1 MKKLLFLIF
10 LVLSTGR
17 VHATLI
23 DSLHVTPS
31 IDEQTFK
38 NGTLDITFWNHG
50 NSMVTYC
57 LMDADGEVVAE
68 GKLVKQVKPARQQFA
83 IDVQKVKR
91 WTAETPYQYTLCLNA
106 TPMKGKGQAEQ
117 VKQKVGFRLVAIRYA
132 KLFLNGCPL
141 FLKGINLHNMQPNMS
156 RADMINILRLL
167 KAHNINAVCTD
178 RVDPLWYDLCD
189 EYGFYACVELG
200 RSEHIAAFK
209 QLYNH
214 PSIIMWSVGKAET
227 SNVVISKLFETL
239 KQEDTKRP
247 VIWVDMPFTD
257 KRCELYA
264 PFAPTA
270 KVADDFCNMGNPV
283 AEKPQLLASYAQPNG
298 NSYGALDEYMSLRY
312 RQPKYAGGF
321 LCEGT
326 LANMQAATPAMQE
339 IRYQMQSISTL
350 SHAPRIGRL
359 EVFNDSFYDTLSN
372 VYIRWVVRHNGVPVK
387 NGVYTKPFSV
397 APRKTTNINLGFTDL
412 FKTYPKGELTLDVSY
427 HQAIA
432 TELIA
437 KDQELAKAQITV
449 RPFKPSVEPQQ
460 ASMADKRPLKLKR
473 GQSIV
478 ISNTCC
484 TVAFDKATGWLTRY
498 DVNGQKLLAE
508 GGTLKP
514 TFWRA
519 LTNNDRAANGEKQ
532 FAQWE
537 KPTYTLVALKTE
549 KVKSNSTQRTDI
561 CVTAQYEL
569 TEQNVALSI
578 CYTINE
584 GGVMKVEQTVT
595 PNDETAVPLALRYGM
610 TLQMPVNM
618 CQSEYFGRGPLE
630 NYADR
635 KASQFVGLYK
645 YNVAHAQCPYT
656 PYQAW
661 GNHCDVRYW
670 RQTNVQGLG
679 LEVSSAATFGASAY
693 LTKTLPSA
701 IDLHIDLKQS
711 GVNEMVNVG
720 QYPEMITD
728 TRVLLHKQTFTFWLN
743 PIVANVEKHE

>member
-1 MKKLLFLIF
+1 MKKLLFLIL

-17 VHATLI
+17 VYAALI

-38 NGTLDITFWNHG
+38 NGKLDITFWNQG

-106 TPMKGKGQAEQ
+106 TPIKGKGLAEQ

-156 RADMINILRLL
+156 RVDMINILRLL

-200 RSEHIAAFK
+200 RSQHIAAFK

-214 PSIIMWSVGKAET
+214 PSIIMWSVGKADT
-227 SNVVISKLFETL
+227 DDVVISRLFEKL
-239 KQEDTKRP
+239 KKEDTKRP

-298 NSYGALDEYMSLRY
+298 NSYGAIDEYMSLRY

-412 FKTYPKGELTLDVSY
+412 FKTYLKGELTLDVSY

-449 RPFKPSVEPQQ
+449 RPFKPSVEPLQ
-460 ASMADKRPLKLKR
+460 ASMVDKRPLKLKR

-484 TVAFDKATGWLTRY
+484 TVAFDKTTGWLTRY

-537 KPTYTLVALKTE
+537 KTTYTLVALKTE

-569 TEQNVALSI
+569 KEQNVALSI

-610 TLQMPVNM
+610 TLQMPVDM

-635 KASQFVGLYK
+635 KASQFVGQYK
-645 YNVAHAQCPYT
+645 YNVAHAQCPYV

-670 RQTNVQGLG
+670 RQTNALGLG
-679 LEVSSAATFGASAY
+679 LEVSSAITFGASAY
-693 LTKTLPSA
+693 LAKTLPSA

-743 PIVANVEKHE
+743 PIMDNVEKH

>member
-1 MKKLLFLIF
+1 MKKLLFLIL

-17 VHATLI
+17 VYAALI

-38 NGTLDITFWNHG
+38 NGKLDITFWNQG

-68 GKLVKQVKPARQQFA
+68 GKLVKQVKPVRQQFA

-91 WTAETPYQYTLCLNA
+91 WTAETPYQYTLYLNA
-106 TPMKGKGQAEQ
+106 TPIKGKGLAEQ

-141 FLKGINLHNMQPNMS
+141 FLKGINLHNLQPNMS

-200 RSEHIAAFK
+200 RSQHIATFK

-227 SNVVISKLFETL
+227 DDVVISKLFEKL
-239 KQEDTKRP
+239 KKEDTKRP

-298 NSYGALDEYMSLRY
+298 NSYGAIDEYMSLRY

-321 LCEGT
+321 LCDGT

-359 EVFNDSFYDTLSN
+359 EVFNDCFYDTLSN

-449 RPFKPSVEPQQ
+449 RPFKPSVEPLQ
-460 ASMADKRPLKLKR
+460 ASMVDKRPLKLKR

-484 TVAFDKATGWLTRY
+484 TVAFDKTTGWLTRY

-569 TEQNVALSI
+569 KEQKVALSI

-610 TLQMPVNM
+610 TLQMPVDM

-635 KASQFVGLYK
+635 KASQFVGQYK
-645 YNVAHAQCPYT
+645 YNVAHAQCPYI

-670 RQTNVQGLG
+670 RQTNALGLG
-679 LEVSSAATFGASAY
+679 LEVSSAITFGASAY
-693 LTKTLPSA
+693 LAKTLPSA

-743 PIVANVEKHE
+743 PIMDNVEKH

>member
-1 MKKLLFLIF
+1 MKKLLFLIL

-17 VHATLI
+17 VYAALI

-38 NGTLDITFWNHG
+38 NGKLDITFWNQG

-91 WTAETPYQYTLCLNA
+91 WTAETPYQYTLYLNA
-106 TPMKGKGQAEQ
+106 TPIKGKGLAEQ

-141 FLKGINLHNMQPNMS
+141 FLKGINLHNLQPNMS
-156 RADMINILRLL
+156 RVDMINILRLL

-200 RSEHIAAFK
+200 RSQHIATFK

-227 SNVVISKLFETL
+227 DDVVISKLFEKL
-239 KQEDTKRP
+239 KKEDTKRP

-298 NSYGALDEYMSLRY
+298 NSYGAIDEYMSLRY

-359 EVFNDSFYDTLSN
+359 EVFNDCFYDTLSN

-387 NGVYTKPFSV
+387 NGVYIKPFSV

-449 RPFKPSVEPQQ
+449 RPFKPSVEPLQ
-460 ASMADKRPLKLKR
+460 ASMVDKRPLKLKR

-484 TVAFDKATGWLTRY
+484 TVAFDKTTGWLTRY

-569 TEQNVALSI
+569 KEQKVSLSI

-610 TLQMPVNM
+610 TLQMPVDM

-635 KASQFVGLYK
+635 KASQFVGQYK
-645 YNVAHAQCPYT
+645 YNVAHAQCPYI

-670 RQTNVQGLG
+670 RQTNALGLG
-679 LEVSSAATFGASAY
+679 LEVSSAITFGASAY
-693 LTKTLPSA
+693 LAKTLPSA

-743 PIVANVEKHE
+743 PIMDNVEKH

>member
-1 MKKLLFLIF
+1 MKKLLFLIL

-17 VHATLI
+17 VYAALI

-38 NGTLDITFWNHG
+38 NGKLDITFWNQG

-106 TPMKGKGQAEQ
+106 TPIKGKGQAEQ

-141 FLKGINLHNMQPNMS
+141 FLKGINLHNLQPNMS
-156 RADMINILRLL
+156 RADMIDILRLL

-227 SNVVISKLFETL
+227 DNVVISKLFETL
-239 KQEDTKRP
+239 KKEDTKRP

-298 NSYGALDEYMSLRY
+298 NSYGAIDEYMSLRY

-387 NGVYTKPFSV
+387 NGVYTKPFNV

-449 RPFKPSVEPQQ
+449 RPFKPSVEPLQ
-460 ASMADKRPLKLKR
+460 ASIVDKRPLKLKR

-484 TVAFDKATGWLTRY
+484 TVAFDKTTGWLTRY

-569 TEQNVALSI
+569 KEQNVALSI

-610 TLQMPVNM
+610 TLQMPVDM

-635 KASQFVGLYK
+635 KASQFVGQYK
-645 YNVAHAQCPYT
+645 YNVAQAQCPYT
-656 PYQAW
+656 AYQAW

-670 RQTNVQGLG
+670 RQTNAQGLG
-679 LEVSSAATFGASAY
+679 LEVLSATTFGASAY
-693 LTKTLPSA
+693 LAKALPSA
-701 IDLHIDLKQS
+701 IDVHIDLKQS

-743 PIVANVEKHE
+743 PIMDNVEKY

>member
-1 MKKLLFLIF
+1 MKKLLFLIL

-17 VHATLI
+17 VYAALI

-38 NGTLDITFWNHG
+38 NGKLDITFWNQG

-106 TPMKGKGQAEQ
+106 TPIKGKGMAEQ

-141 FLKGINLHNMQPNMS
+141 FLKGINLHNLQPNMS

-200 RSEHIAAFK
+200 RSQHIAAFK

-227 SNVVISKLFETL
+227 DDVVISRLFEKL
-239 KQEDTKRP
+239 KKEDTKRP

-298 NSYGALDEYMSLRY
+298 NSYGAIDEYMSLRY

-437 KDQELAKAQITV
+437 KDQELAKAQITM
-449 RPFKPSVEPQQ
+449 RPFKPSVEPLQ
-460 ASMADKRPLKLKR
+460 ASMVDKRSLKLKR

-484 TVAFDKATGWLTRY
+484 TVAFDKTTGWLTRY

-519 LTNNDRAANGEKQ
+519 LTNNDRVANGEKQ

-569 TEQNVALSI
+569 KEQNVALSI

-610 TLQMPVNM
+610 TLQMPVDM

-635 KASQFVGLYK
+635 KASQFVGQYK
-645 YNVAHAQCPYT
+645 YNVAHAQCPYI

-670 RQTNVQGLG
+670 RQTNALGLG
-679 LEVSSAATFGASAY
+679 LEVSSAITFGASAY
-693 LTKTLPSA
+693 LAKALPSA

-743 PIVANVEKHE
+743 PIMDNVEKH

>member
-1 MKKLLFLIF
+1 MKKLLFLIL

-17 VHATLI
+17 VYAALI

-38 NGTLDITFWNHG
+38 NGKLDITFWNQG

-57 LMDADGEVVAE
+57 LMDADGEVVTE

-91 WTAETPYQYTLCLNA
+91 WTAETPYQYTLYLNA
-106 TPMKGKGQAEQ
+106 TPIKGKGLAEQ
-117 VKQKVGFRLVAIRYA
+117 LKQKVGFRLVAIRYA

-141 FLKGINLHNMQPNMS
+141 FLKGINLHNLQPNMS

-200 RSEHIAAFK
+200 RSQHIAAFK

-227 SNVVISKLFETL
+227 DDVVISRLFEKL
-239 KQEDTKRP
+239 KKEDTKRP

-298 NSYGALDEYMSLRY
+298 NSYGAIDEYMSLRY

-449 RPFKPSVEPQQ
+449 RPFKPSVEPLQ
-460 ASMADKRPLKLKR
+460 ASMVDKRPLKLKR

-484 TVAFDKATGWLTRY
+484 TVAFDKTTGWLTRY

-569 TEQNVALSI
+569 KEQNVALSI

-610 TLQMPVNM
+610 TLQMPVDM

-635 KASQFVGLYK
+635 KASQFVGQYK
-645 YNVAHAQCPYT
+645 YNVTHAQCPYI

-670 RQTNVQGLG
+670 RQTNALGLG
-679 LEVSSAATFGASAY
+679 LEVSSAITFGASAY
-693 LTKTLPSA
+693 LAKTLPSA

-743 PIVANVEKHE
+743 PIMDNVEKY

>member
-1 MKKLLFLIF
+1 MKKLLFLIL

-17 VHATLI
+17 VYATLI

-38 NGTLDITFWNHG
+38 NGKLDITFWNQG

-106 TPMKGKGQAEQ
+106 TPIKGKGLTEQ

-141 FLKGINLHNMQPNMS
+141 FLKGINLHNLQPNMS

-200 RSEHIAAFK
+200 RSQHIAAFK

-227 SNVVISKLFETL
+227 DDVVISRLFEKL
-239 KQEDTKRP
+239 KKEDTKRP

-298 NSYGALDEYMSLRY
+298 NSYGAIDEYMSLRY

-449 RPFKPSVEPQQ
+449 RPFKPSVEPLQ
-460 ASMADKRPLKLKR
+460 ASMVDMRPLKLKR

-519 LTNNDRAANGEKQ
+519 LTNNDRVANGEKQ

-569 TEQNVALSI
+569 KEQNVALSI

-610 TLQMPVNM
+610 TLQMPVDM

-635 KASQFVGLYK
+635 KASQFVGQYK
-645 YNVAHAQCPYT
+645 YNVAHAQCPYI

-670 RQTNVQGLG
+670 RQTNALGLG
-679 LEVSSAATFGASAY
+679 LEVSSAITFGASAY
-693 LTKTLPSA
+693 LAKALPSA

-743 PIVANVEKHE
+743 PIMDNVEKH

>member
-1 MKKLLFLIF
+1 MKKLLFLIL

-17 VHATLI
+17 VYASLI

-38 NGTLDITFWNHG
+38 NGKLDITFWNQG

-106 TPMKGKGQAEQ
+106 TPIKGKGLAEQ

-141 FLKGINLHNMQPNMS
+141 FLKGINLHNLQPNMS

-200 RSEHIAAFK
+200 RSQHIAAFK

-227 SNVVISKLFETL
+227 DDVVISRLFEKL
-239 KQEDTKRP
+239 KKEDTKRP

-298 NSYGALDEYMSLRY
+298 NSYGAIDEYMSLRY

-449 RPFKPSVEPQQ
+449 RPFKPSVEPLQ
-460 ASMADKRPLKLKR
+460 ASMVDKRPLKLKR

-484 TVAFDKATGWLTRY
+484 TVAFDKTTGWLTRY

-569 TEQNVALSI
+569 KEQNVALSI

-610 TLQMPVNM
+610 TFQMPVDM

-635 KASQFVGLYK
+635 KASQFVGQYK
-645 YNVAHAQCPYT
+645 YNVAHAQCPYV

-670 RQTNVQGLG
+670 RQTNALGLG

-693 LTKTLPSA
+693 LAKTLPSA

-743 PIVANVEKHE
+743 PIMDNVEKH

>member
-17 VHATLI
+17 VYATLI

-38 NGTLDITFWNHG
+38 NGKLDITFWNQG

-106 TPMKGKGQAEQ
+106 TPIKGKGQVEQ

-167 KAHNINAVCTD
+167 KAHNINAVCTN

-227 SNVVISKLFETL
+227 DDVVISKLFEKL
-239 KQEDTKRP
+239 KKEDTKRP

-298 NSYGALDEYMSLRY
+298 NSYGAIDEYMSLRY

-397 APRKTTNINLGFTDL
+397 APRKTTNINLGFNDL
-412 FKTYPKGELTLDVSY
+412 FKTYPKGELTLDVSC

-449 RPFKPSVEPQQ
+449 RPFKPSVEPLQ
-460 ASMADKRPLKLKR
+460 ASMVDKRPLKLKR

-484 TVAFDKATGWLTRY
+484 TVAFDKTTGWLTRY

-549 KVKSNSTQRTDI
+549 KVKSNSTQRSDI

-569 TEQNVALSI
+569 KEQNVALSI

-610 TLQMPVNM
+610 TLQMPVDM

-635 KASQFVGLYK
+635 KASQFVGQYK
-645 YNVAHAQCPYT
+645 YNVAHAQCPYV

-670 RQTNVQGLG
+670 RQTNALGLG

-693 LTKTLPSA
+693 LAKTLPSA

-743 PIVANVEKHE
+743 PIVANVEKH

>member
-1 MKKLLFLIF
+1 MKKLLFLIL

-17 VHATLI
+17 VYAALI

-38 NGTLDITFWNHG
+38 NGKLDITFWNQG

-106 TPMKGKGQAEQ
+106 TPIKGKGLAEQ

-200 RSEHIAAFK
+200 RSQHIAAFK

-227 SNVVISKLFETL
+227 DDVVISRLFEKL
-239 KQEDTKRP
+239 KKEDTKRP

-298 NSYGALDEYMSLRY
+298 NSYGAIDEYMSLRY

-387 NGVYTKPFSV
+387 NGVYTKPFNV

-449 RPFKPSVEPQQ
+449 RPFKPSVEPLQ
-460 ASMADKRPLKLKR
+460 ASMVDKRPLKLKR

-484 TVAFDKATGWLTRY
+484 TVAFDKTTGWLTRY

-508 GGTLKP
+508 GGTLMP
-514 TFWRA
+514 SFWRA

-569 TEQNVALSI
+569 KEQNVVLSI

-595 PNDETAVPLALRYGM
+595 PNDETAVPHALRYGM
-610 TLQMPVNM
+610 TLQLPADM

-635 KASQFVGLYK
+635 KASQFVGQYK
-645 YNVAHAQCPYT
+645 YNVAHAQCPYV

-670 RQTNVQGLG
+670 RQTNALGLG

-693 LTKTLPSA
+693 LAKTLPSA

-743 PIVANVEKHE
+743 PIMDNVEKH

>member
-1 MKKLLFLIF
+1 MKKLLFLIL

-17 VHATLI
+17 VYATLI

-38 NGTLDITFWNHG
+38 NGKLDITFWNQG

-91 WTAETPYQYTLCLNA
+91 WTAETPYQYTLYLNA
-106 TPMKGKGQAEQ
+106 TPIKGKGLAEQ

-167 KAHNINAVCTD
+167 KAHNINAVCTN

-227 SNVVISKLFETL
+227 DNVVISKLFETL
-239 KQEDTKRP
+239 KKEDTKRP

-298 NSYGALDEYMSLRY
+298 NSYGAIDEYMSLRY

-326 LANMQAATPAMQE
+326 LANMQVATPAMQE

-397 APRKTTNINLGFTDL
+397 APRKTTNINLGFNDL
-412 FKTYPKGELTLDVSY
+412 FKTYPKGELTLDVSC

-449 RPFKPSVEPQQ
+449 RPFKPSVEPLQ
-460 ASMADKRPLKLKR
+460 ASMVDKRPLKLKR

-484 TVAFDKATGWLTRY
+484 TVAFDKTTGWLTRY

-569 TEQNVALSI
+569 KEQNVALSI

-610 TLQMPVNM
+610 TLQMPVDM

-635 KASQFVGLYK
+635 KASQFVGQYK
-645 YNVAHAQCPYT
+645 YNVAQAQCPYT

-670 RQTNVQGLG
+670 RQTNAQGLG

-693 LTKTLPSA
+693 LAKTLLSA

-743 PIVANVEKHE
+743 PIVANVEKH

>member
-1 MKKLLFLIF
+1 MKKLLFLIL

-17 VHATLI
+17 VYATLI

-38 NGTLDITFWNHG
+38 NGKLDITFWNQG

-106 TPMKGKGQAEQ
+106 TPIKGKGQAEQ

-141 FLKGINLHNMQPNMS
+141 FLKGINLHNLQPNMS

-167 KAHNINAVCTD
+167 KAHNINAVCTN

-200 RSEHIAAFK
+200 KSQHIAAFK

-227 SNVVISKLFETL
+227 DNVVISKLFETL
-239 KQEDTKRP
+239 KKEDTKRP

-298 NSYGALDEYMSLRY
+298 NSYGAIDEYMSLRY

-437 KDQELAKAQITV
+437 KDQELTKAQITV
-449 RPFKPSVEPQQ
+449 RPFKPSVEPLQ
-460 ASMADKRPLKLKR
+460 ASMVDKRPLKLKR

-484 TVAFDKATGWLTRY
+484 TVAFDKTTGWLTRY

-569 TEQNVALSI
+569 KEQNVALSI

-610 TLQMPVNM
+610 TLQMPVDM

-635 KASQFVGLYK
+635 KASQFVGQYK
-645 YNVAHAQCPYT
+645 YNVAHAQCPYV

-670 RQTNVQGLG
+670 RQTNALGLG

-693 LTKTLPSA
+693 LAKTLPSA

-743 PIVANVEKHE
+743 PIMDNVERH

>member
-1 MKKLLFLIF
+1 MKKLLFLIL

-17 VHATLI
+17 VYAALI

-38 NGTLDITFWNHG
+38 NGKLDITFWNQG

-91 WTAETPYQYTLCLNA
+91 WTAETPYQYTLYLNA
-106 TPMKGKGQAEQ
+106 TPIKGKGLAEQ

-141 FLKGINLHNMQPNMS
+141 FLKGINLHNLQPNMS

-200 RSEHIAAFK
+200 RSQHIAAFK

-227 SNVVISKLFETL
+227 DDVVISRLFEKL
-239 KQEDTKRP
+239 KKEDTKRP

-298 NSYGALDEYMSLRY
+298 NSYGAIDEYMSLRY

-449 RPFKPSVEPQQ
+449 RPFKPSVEPLQ
-460 ASMADKRPLKLKR
+460 ASMVDKRPLKLKR

-484 TVAFDKATGWLTRY
+484 TVAFDKTTGWLTRY
-498 DVNGQKLLAE
+498 NVNGQKLLAE

-569 TEQNVALSI
+569 KEQNVALSI

-610 TLQMPVNM
+610 TFQMPVDM

-635 KASQFVGLYK
+635 KASQFVGQYK
-645 YNVAHAQCPYT
+645 YNVAHAQCPYV

-670 RQTNVQGLG
+670 RQTNALGLG
-679 LEVSSAATFGASAY
+679 LEVSSAATFGTSAY
-693 LTKTLPSA
+693 LAKTLPSA

-743 PIVANVEKHE
+743 PIMDNVEKH

>member
-1 MKKLLFLIF
+1 MKKLLFLIL

-17 VHATLI
+17 VYAALI

-38 NGTLDITFWNHG
+38 NGKLDITFWNQG

-91 WTAETPYQYTLCLNA
+91 WTAETPYQYTLYLNA
-106 TPMKGKGQAEQ
+106 TPIKGKGLAEQ

-141 FLKGINLHNMQPNMS
+141 FLKGINLHNLQPNMS

-200 RSEHIAAFK
+200 RSQHIATFK

-227 SNVVISKLFETL
+227 DDVVISKLFEKL
-239 KQEDTKRP
+239 KKEDTKRP

-298 NSYGALDEYMSLRY
+298 NSYGAIDEYMSLRY

-359 EVFNDSFYDTLSN
+359 EVFNDCFYDTLSN

-449 RPFKPSVEPQQ
+449 RPFKPRVEPLQ
-460 ASMADKRPLKLKR
+460 ASMVDKRPLKLKR

-484 TVAFDKATGWLTRY
+484 TVAFDKTTGWLTRY

-569 TEQNVALSI
+569 KEQNVALSI

-610 TLQMPVNM
+610 TLQMPVDM

-635 KASQFVGLYK
+635 KASQFVGQYK
-645 YNVAHAQCPYT
+645 YNVAHAQCPYI

-670 RQTNVQGLG
+670 RQTNVLGLG
-679 LEVSSAATFGASAY
+679 LEVSSAITFGASAY
-693 LTKTLPSA
+693 LAKALPSA

-743 PIVANVEKHE
+743 PIMDNVEKH

>member
-1 MKKLLFLIF
+1 MKKLLFLIL

-17 VHATLI
+17 VYAALI

-38 NGTLDITFWNHG
+38 NGKLDITFWNQG

-106 TPMKGKGQAEQ
+106 TPIKGKGLAEQ

-141 FLKGINLHNMQPNMS
+141 FLKGINLHNLQPNMS
-156 RADMINILRLL
+156 RVDMINILRLL

-200 RSEHIAAFK
+200 RSQHIAAFK

-214 PSIIMWSVGKAET
+214 SSIIMWSVGKADT
-227 SNVVISKLFETL
+227 DDVVISRLFEKL
-239 KQEDTKRP
+239 KKEDTKRP

-257 KRCELYA
+257 KRCELYT

-298 NSYGALDEYMSLRY
+298 NSYGAIDEYMSLRY

-412 FKTYPKGELTLDVSY
+412 FKTYPMGELTLDVSY

-449 RPFKPSVEPQQ
+449 RPFKPSVEPLQ
-460 ASMADKRPLKLKR
+460 ASMVDKRPLKLKR

-484 TVAFDKATGWLTRY
+484 TVAFDKTTGWLTRY

-537 KPTYTLVALKTE
+537 KPTYKLVALKTE

-569 TEQNVALSI
+569 KEQNVALSI

-610 TLQMPVNM
+610 TFQMPVDM

-635 KASQFVGLYK
+635 KASQFVGQYK
-645 YNVAHAQCPYT
+645 YNVAHAQCPYV

-670 RQTNVQGLG
+670 RQTNALGLG
-679 LEVSSAATFGASAY
+679 LEVSSAITFGASAY
-693 LTKTLPSA
+693 LAKTLPSA

-743 PIVANVEKHE
+743 PIMDNVEKY

>member
-1 MKKLLFLIF
+1 MKKLLFLIL

-17 VHATLI
+17 VYAALI

-38 NGTLDITFWNHG
+38 NGKLDITFWNQG

-91 WTAETPYQYTLCLNA
+91 WTAETPYQYTLYLNA
-106 TPMKGKGQAEQ
+106 TPIKGRGLAEQ

-141 FLKGINLHNMQPNMS
+141 FLKGINLHNLQPNMS
-156 RADMINILRLL
+156 RADMIDILRLL

-200 RSEHIAAFK
+200 RSQHIAAFK

-227 SNVVISKLFETL
+227 DNVVISRLFETL

-298 NSYGALDEYMSLRY
+298 NSYGAIDEYMSLRY

-372 VYIRWVVRHNGVPVK
+372 VYIRWVVRHNGVPIK

-449 RPFKPSVEPQQ
+449 RPFKPSVEPLQ
-460 ASMADKRPLKLKR
+460 ASMVDKRPLKLKR

-484 TVAFDKATGWLTRY
+484 TVAFDKTTGWLTRY

-569 TEQNVALSI
+569 KEQNVALSI

-610 TLQMPVNM
+610 TLQMPVDM

-635 KASQFVGLYK
+635 KASQFVGQYK
-645 YNVAHAQCPYT
+645 YNVTHAQCPYI

-670 RQTNVQGLG
+670 RQTNALGLG
-679 LEVSSAATFGASAY
+679 LEVSSAITFGASAY
-693 LTKTLPSA
+693 LAKTLPSA

-743 PIVANVEKHE
+743 PIVANVEKH

>member
-1 MKKLLFLIF
+1 MKKLLFLIL

-17 VHATLI
+17 VYAALI

-38 NGTLDITFWNHG
+38 NGKLDITFWNQG

-91 WTAETPYQYTLCLNA
+91 WTAETPYQYTLYLNA
-106 TPMKGKGQAEQ
+106 TPIKGKGLAEQ

-141 FLKGINLHNMQPNMS
+141 FLKGINLHNLQPNMS

-200 RSEHIAAFK
+200 RSQHIAAFK

-227 SNVVISKLFETL
+227 DDVVISRLFEKL
-239 KQEDTKRP
+239 KKEDTKRP

-298 NSYGALDEYMSLRY
+298 NSYGAIDEYMSLRY

-449 RPFKPSVEPQQ
+449 RPFKPSVEPLQ
-460 ASMADKRPLKLKR
+460 ASMVDKRPLKLKR

-484 TVAFDKATGWLTRY
+484 TVAFDKTTGWLTRY

-532 FAQWE
+532 FAQLE

-569 TEQNVALSI
+569 KEQNVALSI

-610 TLQMPVNM
+610 TFQMPVDM

-635 KASQFVGLYK
+635 KASQFVGQYK
-645 YNVAHAQCPYT
+645 YNVAHAQCPYV

-670 RQTNVQGLG
+670 RQTNALGLG

-693 LTKTLPSA
+693 LAKTLPSA

-743 PIVANVEKHE
+743 PIMDNVEKH

>member
-1 MKKLLFLIF
+1 MKKLLFLIL

-17 VHATLI
+17 VYAALI

-38 NGTLDITFWNHG
+38 NGKLDITFWNQG

-57 LMDADGEVVAE
+57 LMDADGEAVAE

-91 WTAETPYQYTLCLNA
+91 WTAETPYQYTLYLNA
-106 TPMKGKGQAEQ
+106 TPIKGKGLAEQ

-141 FLKGINLHNMQPNMS
+141 FLKGINLHNLQPNMS
-156 RADMINILRLL
+156 RADMIDILRLL

-200 RSEHIAAFK
+200 RSQHIAAFK

-227 SNVVISKLFETL
+227 DNVVISRLFETL

-298 NSYGALDEYMSLRY
+298 NSYGAIDEYMSLRY

-372 VYIRWVVRHNGVPVK
+372 VYIRWVVRHNGVPIK

-449 RPFKPSVEPQQ
+449 RPFKPSVEPLQ
-460 ASMADKRPLKLKR
+460 ASMVDKRPLKLKR

-484 TVAFDKATGWLTRY
+484 TVAFDKTTGWLTRY

-569 TEQNVALSI
+569 KEQNVALSI

-610 TLQMPVNM
+610 TLQMPVDM

-635 KASQFVGLYK
+635 KASQFVGQYK
-645 YNVAHAQCPYT
+645 YNVAHAQCPYI

-670 RQTNVQGLG
+670 RQTNALGLG
-679 LEVSSAATFGASAY
+679 LEVSSAITFGASAY
-693 LTKTLPSA
+693 LAKTLPSA

-743 PIVANVEKHE
+743 PIMDNVEKY

>member
-1 MKKLLFLIF
+1 MKKLLFLIL

-17 VHATLI
+17 LYAALI

-38 NGTLDITFWNHG
+38 NGKLDITFWNQG

-91 WTAETPYQYTLCLNA
+91 WTAETPYQYTLYLNA
-106 TPMKGKGQAEQ
+106 TPIKGKGLAEQ

-141 FLKGINLHNMQPNMS
+141 FLKGINLHNLQPNMS
-156 RADMINILRLL
+156 RVDMINILRLL
-167 KAHNINAVCTD
+167 KAHNINAVCTN

-227 SNVVISKLFETL
+227 DNVVISKLFETL
-239 KQEDTKRP
+239 KKEDTKRP

-298 NSYGALDEYMSLRY
+298 NSYGAIDEYMSLRY

-387 NGVYTKPFSV
+387 NGVYTKPFNV

-449 RPFKPSVEPQQ
+449 RPFKPSVEPLQ
-460 ASMADKRPLKLKR
+460 ASMVDKRPLKLKR

-484 TVAFDKATGWLTRY
+484 TVAFDKTTGWLTRY

-508 GGTLKP
+508 GCTLKP

-569 TEQNVALSI
+569 KEQNVALSI

-584 GGVMKVEQTVT
+584 GGVMKVEQTIT

-610 TLQMPVNM
+610 TLQMPVDM

-635 KASQFVGLYK
+635 KASQFVGQYK
-645 YNVAHAQCPYT
+645 YNVAQAQCPYT

-670 RQTNVQGLG
+670 RQTNAQGLG

-693 LTKTLPSA
+693 LAKTLLSA

-743 PIVANVEKHE
+743 PIVANVEKH

>member
-17 VHATLI
+17 VYATLI

-38 NGTLDITFWNHG
+38 NGTLDITFWNQG

-68 GKLVKQVKPARQQFA
+68 GKLVKQVKPARQQFT

-106 TPMKGKGQAEQ
+106 TPIKGKGQAEQ

-200 RSEHIAAFK
+200 RGEHISAFK

-227 SNVVISKLFETL
+227 DNVVISKLFETL
-239 KQEDTKRP
+239 KKEDTMRP

-257 KRCELYA
+257 QRCELYA

-387 NGVYTKPFSV
+387 KGVYTKPFSV

-412 FKTYPKGELTLDVSY
+412 FKTYPKGELTLDVFY

-449 RPFKPSVEPQQ
+449 RPFKPSVEPLQ
-460 ASMADKRPLKLKR
+460 ASMVDKRPLKLKR

-514 TFWRA
+514 SFWRA
-519 LTNNDRAANGEKQ
+519 LTNNDRAADGEKQ

-549 KVKSNSTQRTDI
+549 KVKNNITQRTDI

-569 TEQNVALSI
+569 KEQKVALAI

-610 TLQMPVNM
+610 TLQMPADM

-635 KASQFVGLYK
+635 KASQFVGQYK

-670 RQTNVQGLG
+670 RQTNVLGLG
-679 LEVSSAATFGASAY
+679 LEVSSAATFSASAH
-693 LTKTLPSA
+693 LAKALPSA

-728 TRVLLHKQTFTFWLN
+728 TRVLLHKQTFTFWLS
-743 PIVANVEKHE
+743 PIVANVEKH

>member
-1 MKKLLFLIF
+1 MKKLLFLIL

-17 VHATLI
+17 VYAALI

-38 NGTLDITFWNHG
+38 NGKLDITFWNQG

-91 WTAETPYQYTLCLNA
+91 WTAETPYQYTLYLNA
-106 TPMKGKGQAEQ
+106 TPIKGRGLAEQ

-141 FLKGINLHNMQPNMS
+141 FLKGINLHNLQPNMS
-156 RADMINILRLL
+156 RADMIDILRLL

-227 SNVVISKLFETL
+227 DNVVISNLFETL
-239 KQEDTKRP
+239 KKEDTKRP

-298 NSYGALDEYMSLRY
+298 NSYGAIDEYMSLRY

-387 NGVYTKPFSV
+387 NGVYTKPFNV

-449 RPFKPSVEPQQ
+449 RPFKPSVEPLQ
-460 ASMADKRPLKLKR
+460 ASIVDKRPLKLKR

-484 TVAFDKATGWLTRY
+484 TVAFDKTTGWLTRY

-569 TEQNVALSI
+569 KEQNVALSI

-610 TLQMPVNM
+610 TLQMPVDM

-635 KASQFVGLYK
+635 KASQFVGQYK
-645 YNVAHAQCPYT
+645 YNVAQAQCPYT
-656 PYQAW
+656 AYQAW

-670 RQTNVQGLG
+670 RQTNAQGLG
-679 LEVSSAATFGASAY
+679 LEVLSATTFGASAY
-693 LTKTLPSA
+693 LAKALPSA
-701 IDLHIDLKQS
+701 IDVHIDLKQS

-743 PIVANVEKHE
+743 PIMDNVEKY

>member
-1 MKKLLFLIF
+1 MKKLLFLIL

-17 VHATLI
+17 VYAALI

-38 NGTLDITFWNHG
+38 NGKLDITFGNQG

-106 TPMKGKGQAEQ
+106 TPIKGKGLAEQ

-141 FLKGINLHNMQPNMS
+141 FLKGINLHNLQPNMS
-156 RADMINILRLL
+156 RVDMINILRLL

-200 RSEHIAAFK
+200 RSQHIAAFK

-214 PSIIMWSVGKAET
+214 PSIIMWSVGKADT
-227 SNVVISKLFETL
+227 DDVVISRLFEKL
-239 KQEDTKRP
+239 KKEDTKRP

-257 KRCELYA
+257 KRCELYT

-298 NSYGALDEYMSLRY
+298 NSYGAIDEYMSLRY

-412 FKTYPKGELTLDVSY
+412 FKTYPMGELTLDVSY

-449 RPFKPSVEPQQ
+449 RPFKPSVEPLQ
-460 ASMADKRPLKLKR
+460 ASMVDKRPLKLKR

-484 TVAFDKATGWLTRY
+484 TVAFDKTTGWLTRY

-537 KPTYTLVALKTE
+537 KPTYKLVALKTE

-569 TEQNVALSI
+569 KEQNVALSI

-610 TLQMPVNM
+610 TFQMPVDM

-635 KASQFVGLYK
+635 KASQFVGQYK
-645 YNVAHAQCPYT
+645 YNVAHAQCPYV

-670 RQTNVQGLG
+670 RQTNALGLG
-679 LEVSSAATFGASAY
+679 LEVSSAITFGASAY
-693 LTKTLPSA
+693 LAKTLPSA

-743 PIVANVEKHE
+743 PIMDNVEKY

>member
-17 VHATLI
+17 VYATLI

-38 NGTLDITFWNHG
+38 NGKLDITFWNQG

-91 WTAETPYQYTLCLNA
+91 WTAETPYQYTLYLNA
-106 TPMKGKGQAEQ
+106 TPIKGKGLAEQ

-141 FLKGINLHNMQPNMS
+141 FLKGINLHNLQPNMS
-156 RADMINILRLL
+156 RVDMINILRLL

-227 SNVVISKLFETL
+227 NDVVISKLFEKL
-239 KQEDTKRP
+239 KKEDTKRP

-298 NSYGALDEYMSLRY
+298 NSYGAIDEYMSLRY

-397 APRKTTNINLGFTDL
+397 APRKTTNINLGFNDL
-412 FKTYPKGELTLDVSY
+412 FKTYPKGELTLDVFY

-449 RPFKPSVEPQQ
+449 RPFKPSVEPLQ
-460 ASMADKRPLKLKR
+460 ASMVDKRPLKLKR

-478 ISNTCC
+478 VSNTCC
-484 TVAFDKATGWLTRY
+484 TVAFDKTTGWLTRY

-569 TEQNVALSI
+569 KEQNVALSI

-610 TLQMPVNM
+610 KLQMPVEM

-635 KASQFVGLYK
+635 KASQFVGQYK
-645 YNVAHAQCPYT
+645 YNVAQAQCPYT

-670 RQTNVQGLG
+670 RQTNAQGLG
-679 LEVSSAATFGASAY
+679 LEVSSATTFGASAY
-693 LTKTLPSA
+693 LAKALPSA
-701 IDLHIDLKQS
+701 IDVHIDLKQS

-743 PIVANVEKHE
+743 PIVANVEKH

>member
-1 MKKLLFLIF
+1 MKKLLFLIL

-17 VHATLI
+17 VYAALI

-38 NGTLDITFWNHG
+38 NGKLDITFWNQG

-68 GKLVKQVKPARQQFA
+68 GKLVKQVKPVRQQFA

-106 TPMKGKGQAEQ
+106 TPIKGKGLAEQ

-141 FLKGINLHNMQPNMS
+141 FLKGINLHNLQPNMS
-156 RADMINILRLL
+156 RVDMINILRLL

-200 RSEHIAAFK
+200 RSQHIAAFK

-214 PSIIMWSVGKAET
+214 PSIIMWSVGKADT
-227 SNVVISKLFETL
+227 DDVVISRLFEKL
-239 KQEDTKRP
+239 KKEDTKRP

-298 NSYGALDEYMSLRY
+298 NSYGAIDEYMSLRY

-449 RPFKPSVEPQQ
+449 RPFKPSVEPLQ
-460 ASMADKRPLKLKR
+460 ASMVDKRPLKLKR

-484 TVAFDKATGWLTRY
+484 TVAFDKTTGWLTRY

-569 TEQNVALSI
+569 KEQNVVLSI

-610 TLQMPVNM
+610 TLQMPVDM

-635 KASQFVGLYK
+635 KASQFVGQYK
-645 YNVAHAQCPYT
+645 YNVAHAQCPYV

-670 RQTNVQGLG
+670 RQTNALGLG
-679 LEVSSAATFGASAY
+679 LEVSSAITFGASAY

-743 PIVANVEKHE
+743 PIMDNVEKY

>member
-1 MKKLLFLIF
+1 MKKLLFLIL

-17 VHATLI
+17 VYAALI

-38 NGTLDITFWNHG
+38 NGKLDITFWNQG

-106 TPMKGKGQAEQ
+106 TPIKGKGLAEQ

-141 FLKGINLHNMQPNMS
+141 FLKGINLHNLQPNMS
-156 RADMINILRLL
+156 HVDMINILRLL

-200 RSEHIAAFK
+200 RSQHIAAFK

-214 PSIIMWSVGKAET
+214 PSIIMWSVGKADT
-227 SNVVISKLFETL
+227 DDVVISRLFEKL
-239 KQEDTKRP
+239 KKEDTKRP

-298 NSYGALDEYMSLRY
+298 NSYGAIDEYMSLRY

-449 RPFKPSVEPQQ
+449 RPFKPSVEPLQ
-460 ASMADKRPLKLKR
+460 ASMVDKRPLKLKR
-473 GQSIV
+473 GQSMV

-484 TVAFDKATGWLTRY
+484 TVAFDKTTGWLTRY

-537 KPTYTLVALKTE
+537 KPTYKLVALKTE

-569 TEQNVALSI
+569 KEQNVALSI

-610 TLQMPVNM
+610 TFQMPVDM

-635 KASQFVGLYK
+635 KASQFVGQYK
-645 YNVAHAQCPYT
+645 YNVAHAQCPYV

-670 RQTNVQGLG
+670 RQTNALGLG
-679 LEVSSAATFGASAY
+679 LEVSSAITFGASAY
-693 LTKTLPSA
+693 LAKTLPSA

-743 PIVANVEKHE
+743 PIVANVEKH

>member
-1 MKKLLFLIF
+1 MKKLLFLIL

-17 VHATLI
+17 VYAALI

-38 NGTLDITFWNHG
+38 NGKLDITFWNQG

-106 TPMKGKGQAEQ
+106 TPIKGKGLAEQ

-141 FLKGINLHNMQPNMS
+141 FLKGINLHNLQLNMS
-156 RADMINILRLL
+156 RVDMINILRLL

-200 RSEHIAAFK
+200 RSQHIAAFK

-214 PSIIMWSVGKAET
+214 PSIIMWSVGKADT
-227 SNVVISKLFETL
+227 DDVVISRLFEKL
-239 KQEDTKRP
+239 KKEDTKRP

-298 NSYGALDEYMSLRY
+298 NSYGAIDEYMSLRY

-449 RPFKPSVEPQQ
+449 RSFKPSVEPLQ
-460 ASMADKRPLKLKR
+460 ASMVDKRPLKLKR

-484 TVAFDKATGWLTRY
+484 TVAFDKTTGWLTRY

-537 KPTYTLVALKTE
+537 KPTYKLVALKTE

-569 TEQNVALSI
+569 KEQNVALSI

-610 TLQMPVNM
+610 TFQMPVDM

-635 KASQFVGLYK
+635 KASQFVGQYK
-645 YNVAHAQCPYT
+645 YNVAHAQCPYV

-670 RQTNVQGLG
+670 RQTNALGLG
-679 LEVSSAATFGASAY
+679 LEVSSAITFGASAY
-693 LTKTLPSA
+693 LAKTLPSA

-743 PIVANVEKHE
+743 PIMDNVEKY

>member
-1 MKKLLFLIF
+1 MKKLLFLIL

-17 VHATLI
+17 VYAALI

-38 NGTLDITFWNHG
+38 NGKLDITFWNQG

-106 TPMKGKGQAEQ
+106 TPIKGKGLAEQ

-141 FLKGINLHNMQPNMS
+141 FLKGINLHNLQPNMS
-156 RADMINILRLL
+156 RVDMINILRLL

-200 RSEHIAAFK
+200 RSQHIAAFK

-214 PSIIMWSVGKAET
+214 PSIIMWSVGKADT
-227 SNVVISKLFETL
+227 DDVVISRLFEKL
-239 KQEDTKRP
+239 KKEDTKRP

-257 KRCELYA
+257 KRCELYT

-298 NSYGALDEYMSLRY
+298 NSYGAIDEYMSLRY

-350 SHAPRIGRL
+350 SQAPRIGRL

-412 FKTYPKGELTLDVSY
+412 FKTYPMGELTLDVSY

-449 RPFKPSVEPQQ
+449 RPFKPSVEPLQ
-460 ASMADKRPLKLKR
+460 ASMVDKRPLKLKR

-484 TVAFDKATGWLTRY
+484 TVAFDKTTGWLTRY

-537 KPTYTLVALKTE
+537 KPTYKLVALKTE

-569 TEQNVALSI
+569 KEQNVALSI

-610 TLQMPVNM
+610 TFQMPVDM

-635 KASQFVGLYK
+635 KASQFVGQYK
-645 YNVAHAQCPYT
+645 YNVAHAQCPYV

-670 RQTNVQGLG
+670 RQTNALGLG
-679 LEVSSAATFGASAY
+679 LEVSSAITFGASAY
-693 LTKTLPSA
+693 LAKTLPSA

-743 PIVANVEKHE
+743 PIMDNVEKY

>member
-1 MKKLLFLIF
+1 MKKLLFLIL

-17 VHATLI
+17 VYAALI

-38 NGTLDITFWNHG
+38 NGKLDITFWNQG

-91 WTAETPYQYTLCLNA
+91 WTAETPYQYTLYLNA
-106 TPMKGKGQAEQ
+106 TPIKGRGLAEQ

-141 FLKGINLHNMQPNMS
+141 FLKGINLHNLQPNMS
-156 RADMINILRLL
+156 RADMIDILRLL

-200 RSEHIAAFK
+200 RSQHIAAFK
-209 QLYNH
+209 QLYDH

-227 SNVVISKLFETL
+227 DNVVISRLFETL
-239 KQEDTKRP
+239 KQEDTKCP

-298 NSYGALDEYMSLRY
+298 NSYGAIDEYMSLRY

-372 VYIRWVVRHNGVPVK
+372 VYIRWVVRHNGVPIK

-449 RPFKPSVEPQQ
+449 RPFKPSVEPLQ
-460 ASMADKRPLKLKR
+460 ASMVDKRPLKLKR

-484 TVAFDKATGWLTRY
+484 TVAFDKTTGWLTRY

-569 TEQNVALSI
+569 KEQNVALSI

-610 TLQMPVNM
+610 TLQMPVDM

-635 KASQFVGLYK
+635 KASQFVGQYK
-645 YNVAHAQCPYT
+645 YNVTHAQCPYI

-670 RQTNVQGLG
+670 RQTNALGLG
-679 LEVSSAATFGASAY
+679 LEVSSAITFGASAY
-693 LTKTLPSA
+693 LAKTLPSA

-743 PIVANVEKHE
+743 PIMDNVEKY

>member
-1 MKKLLFLIF
+1 MKKLLFLIL

-17 VHATLI
+17 VYAALI

-38 NGTLDITFWNHG
+38 NGKLDITFWNQG

-91 WTAETPYQYTLCLNA
+91 WTAETPYQYTLYLNA
-106 TPMKGKGQAEQ
+106 TPIKGKGLAEQ

-141 FLKGINLHNMQPNMS
+141 FLKGINLHNLQPNMS

-200 RSEHIAAFK
+200 RSQHIAAFK

-227 SNVVISKLFETL
+227 DDVVISRLFEKL
-239 KQEDTKRP
+239 KKEDTKRP

-298 NSYGALDEYMSLRY
+298 NSYGAIDEYMSLRY

-437 KDQELAKAQITV
+437 NDQELAKAQITV
-449 RPFKPSVEPQQ
+449 RPFKPSVEPLQ
-460 ASMADKRPLKLKR
+460 ASMVDKRPLKLKR

-484 TVAFDKATGWLTRY
+484 TVAFDKTTGWLTRY

-569 TEQNVALSI
+569 KEQKVALSI

-610 TLQMPVNM
+610 TLQMPVDM

-635 KASQFVGLYK
+635 KASQFVGQYK
-645 YNVAHAQCPYT
+645 YNVAHAQCPYI

-670 RQTNVQGLG
+670 RQTNALGLG
-679 LEVSSAATFGASAY
+679 LEVSSAITFGASAY
-693 LTKTLPSA
+693 LAKTLPSA

-743 PIVANVEKHE
+743 PIMDNVEKH

>member
-1 MKKLLFLIF
+1 MKKLLFLIL

-17 VHATLI
+17 VYAALI

-38 NGTLDITFWNHG
+38 NGKLDITFWNQG

-91 WTAETPYQYTLCLNA
+91 WTAETPYQYTLYLNA
-106 TPMKGKGQAEQ
+106 TPIKGKGLAEQ

-141 FLKGINLHNMQPNMS
+141 FLKGINLHNLQPNMS

-200 RSEHIAAFK
+200 RSQHIAAFK

-227 SNVVISKLFETL
+227 DDVVISRLFEKL
-239 KQEDTKRP
+239 KKEDTKRP

-298 NSYGALDEYMSLRY
+298 NSYGAIDEYMSLRY

-412 FKTYPKGELTLDVSY
+412 FKTYPKGELTLDVFY

-449 RPFKPSVEPQQ
+449 RPFKPSVEPLQ
-460 ASMADKRPLKLKR
+460 ASMVDKRPLKLKR

-484 TVAFDKATGWLTRY
+484 TVAFDKTTGWLTRY

-569 TEQNVALSI
+569 KEQNVALSI

-610 TLQMPVNM
+610 TLQMPADM

-635 KASQFVGLYK
+635 KASQFVGQYK
-645 YNVAHAQCPYT
+645 YNVAHAQCPYI

-670 RQTNVQGLG
+670 RQTNALGLG

-693 LTKTLPSA
+693 LAKTLLSA

-743 PIVANVEKHE
+743 PIMDNVEKH

>member
-1 MKKLLFLIF
+1 MKKLLFLIL

-17 VHATLI
+17 VYAALI

-38 NGTLDITFWNHG
+38 NGKLDITFWNQG

-91 WTAETPYQYTLCLNA
+91 WTAETPYQYTLYLNA
-106 TPMKGKGQAEQ
+106 TPIKGKGLAEQ

-141 FLKGINLHNMQPNMS
+141 FLKGINLHNLQPNMS
-156 RADMINILRLL
+156 RVDMINILRLL

-200 RSEHIAAFK
+200 RSQHIATFK

-227 SNVVISKLFETL
+227 DDVVISKLFEKL
-239 KQEDTKRP
+239 KKEDTKRP

-298 NSYGALDEYMSLRY
+298 NSYGAIDEYMSLRY

-449 RPFKPSVEPQQ
+449 RPFKPSVEPLQ
-460 ASMADKRPLKLKR
+460 ASMVDKRPLKLKR

-484 TVAFDKATGWLTRY
+484 TVAFDKTTGWLTRY

-569 TEQNVALSI
+569 KEQNVALSI

-610 TLQMPVNM
+610 TLQMPVDM

-635 KASQFVGLYK
+635 KASQFVGQYK
-645 YNVAHAQCPYT
+645 YNVAHAQCPYI

-670 RQTNVQGLG
+670 RQTNALGLG

-693 LTKTLPSA
+693 LAKTLPSA

-743 PIVANVEKHE
+743 PIMDNVEKH

>member
-1 MKKLLFLIF
+1 
-10 LVLSTGR
+10 
-17 VHATLI
+17 
-23 DSLHVTPS
+23 
-31 IDEQTFK
+31 
-38 NGTLDITFWNHG
+38 
-50 NSMVTYC
+50 MVTYC

-106 TPMKGKGQAEQ
+106 TPIKGKGLAEQ

-141 FLKGINLHNMQPNMS
+141 FLKGINLHNLQPNMS
-156 RADMINILRLL
+156 RVDMINILRLL

-200 RSEHIAAFK
+200 RSQHIAAFK

-214 PSIIMWSVGKAET
+214 PSIIMWSVGKADT
-227 SNVVISKLFETL
+227 DDVVISRLFEKL
-239 KQEDTKRP
+239 KKEDTKRP

-257 KRCELYA
+257 KRCELYT

-298 NSYGALDEYMSLRY
+298 NSYGAIDEYMSLRY

-412 FKTYPKGELTLDVSY
+412 FKTYPMGELTLDVSY

-449 RPFKPSVEPQQ
+449 RPFKPSVEPLQ
-460 ASMADKRPLKLKR
+460 ASMVDKRPLKLKR

-484 TVAFDKATGWLTRY
+484 TVAFDKTTGWLTRY

-537 KPTYTLVALKTE
+537 KPTYKLVALKTE

-569 TEQNVALSI
+569 KEQNVALSI

-610 TLQMPVNM
+610 TFQMPVDM

-635 KASQFVGLYK
+635 KASQFVGQYK
-645 YNVAHAQCPYT
+645 YNVAHAQCPYV

-670 RQTNVQGLG
+670 RQTNALGLG
-679 LEVSSAATFGASAY
+679 LEVSSAITFGASAY
-693 LTKTLPSA
+693 LAKTLPSA

-743 PIVANVEKHE
+743 PIMDNVEKY

>member
-1 MKKLLFLIF
+1 MKKLLFLIL

-17 VHATLI
+17 VYAALI

-38 NGTLDITFWNHG
+38 NGKLDITFWNQG

-106 TPMKGKGQAEQ
+106 TPIKGKGLAEQ
-117 VKQKVGFRLVAIRYA
+117 VKQKVSFRLVAIRYA

-141 FLKGINLHNMQPNMS
+141 FLKGINLHNLQPNMS
-156 RADMINILRLL
+156 RVDMINILRLL

-200 RSEHIAAFK
+200 RSQHIAAFK

-227 SNVVISKLFETL
+227 DDVVISRLFE
-239 KQEDTKRP
+239 KVKKEDTKRP

-298 NSYGALDEYMSLRY
+298 NSYGAIDEYMSLRY

-449 RPFKPSVEPQQ
+449 RPFKPSIEPLQ
-460 ASMADKRPLKLKR
+460 ASMVDKRPLKLKR

-484 TVAFDKATGWLTRY
+484 TVAFDRTTGWLTRY

-561 CVTAQYEL
+561 CLTAQYEL
-569 TEQNVALSI
+569 KEQNVALSI

-610 TLQMPVNM
+610 TLQMPVDM

-635 KASQFVGLYK
+635 KASQFVGQYK
-645 YNVAHAQCPYT
+645 YNVAHAQCPYV

-670 RQTNVQGLG
+670 RQTNALGLG

-693 LTKTLPSA
+693 LAKTLPSA

-743 PIVANVEKHE
+743 PIMDNVEKH

>member
-17 VHATLI
+17 VYATLI

-38 NGTLDITFWNHG
+38 NGKLDITFWNQG

-106 TPMKGKGQAEQ
+106 TPIKGKGQVEQ

-167 KAHNINAVCTD
+167 KAHNINAVCTNW
-178 RVDPLWYDLCD
+178 VDPLWYDLCD

-227 SNVVISKLFETL
+227 DDVVISKLFEKL
-239 KQEDTKRP
+239 KKEDTKRP

-298 NSYGALDEYMSLRY
+298 NSYGAIDEYMSLRY

-397 APRKTTNINLGFTDL
+397 APRKTTNINLGFNDL
-412 FKTYPKGELTLDVSY
+412 FKTYPKGELTLDVSC

-449 RPFKPSVEPQQ
+449 RPFKPSVEPLQ
-460 ASMADKRPLKLKR
+460 ASMVDKRPLKLKR

-484 TVAFDKATGWLTRY
+484 TVAFDKTTGWLTRY

-569 TEQNVALSI
+569 KEQNVALSI

-610 TLQMPVNM
+610 TLQMPVDM

-635 KASQFVGLYK
+635 KASQFVGQYK
-645 YNVAHAQCPYT
+645 YNVAHAQCPYV

-670 RQTNVQGLG
+670 RQTNALGLG

-693 LTKTLPSA
+693 LAKTLPSA

-743 PIVANVEKHE
+743 PIVANVEKH

>member
-1 MKKLLFLIF
+1 MKKLLFLIL

-17 VHATLI
+17 VYAALI

-38 NGTLDITFWNHG
+38 NGKLDITFWNQG

-106 TPMKGKGQAEQ
+106 TPIKGKGLAEQ

-141 FLKGINLHNMQPNMS
+141 FLKGINLHNLQPNMS
-156 RADMINILRLL
+156 RVDMINILRLL

-200 RSEHIAAFK
+200 RSQHIAAFK

-214 PSIIMWSVGKAET
+214 PSIIMWSVGKADT
-227 SNVVISKLFETL
+227 DDVVISRLFEKL
-239 KQEDTKRP
+239 KKEDTKRP

-298 NSYGALDEYMSLRY
+298 NSYGAIDEYMSLRY

-449 RPFKPSVEPQQ
+449 RPFKPSVEPLQ
-460 ASMADKRPLKLKR
+460 ASMVDKRPLKLKR

-484 TVAFDKATGWLTRY
+484 TVAFDKTTGWLTRY

-569 TEQNVALSI
+569 KEQNVALSI

-610 TLQMPVNM
+610 TLQMPVDM

-635 KASQFVGLYK
+635 KASQFVGQYK
-645 YNVAHAQCPYT
+645 YNVTHAQCPYI

-670 RQTNVQGLG
+670 RQTNALGLG
-679 LEVSSAATFGASAY
+679 LEVSSAITFGASAY
-693 LTKTLPSA
+693 LAKTLPSA

-743 PIVANVEKHE
+743 PIMDNVEKY

>member
-1 MKKLLFLIF
+1 MKKLLFLIL

-17 VHATLI
+17 VYAALI

-38 NGTLDITFWNHG
+38 NGKLDITFWNQG

-91 WTAETPYQYTLCLNA
+91 WTAETPYQYTLYLNA
-106 TPMKGKGQAEQ
+106 TPIKGKGLAEQ

-141 FLKGINLHNMQPNMS
+141 FLKGINLHNLQPNMS
-156 RADMINILRLL
+156 RVDMINILRLL

-200 RSEHIAAFK
+200 RSQHIATFK

-227 SNVVISKLFETL
+227 DDVVISKLFEKL
-239 KQEDTKRP
+239 KKEDTKRP

-298 NSYGALDEYMSLRY
+298 NSYGAIDEYMSLRY

-359 EVFNDSFYDTLSN
+359 EVFNDCFYDTLSN

-437 KDQELAKAQITV
+437 NDQELAKAQITV
-449 RPFKPSVEPQQ
+449 RPFKPSVEPLQ
-460 ASMADKRPLKLKR
+460 ASMVDKRPLKLKR

-484 TVAFDKATGWLTRY
+484 TVAFDKTTGWLTRY

-569 TEQNVALSI
+569 KEQNVALSI
-578 CYTINE
+578 CYTIND

-595 PNDETAVPLALRYGM
+595 PNDETAVTLALRYGM
-610 TLQMPVNM
+610 TFQMPVDM

-635 KASQFVGLYK
+635 KASQFVGQYK
-645 YNVAHAQCPYT
+645 YNVAHAQCPYI

-670 RQTNVQGLG
+670 RQTNALGLG
-679 LEVSSAATFGASAY
+679 LEVSSAITFGASAY
-693 LTKTLPSA
+693 LAKTLPSA

-743 PIVANVEKHE
+743 PIMDNVEKH

>member
-1 MKKLLFLIF
+1 MKKLLFLIL

-17 VHATLI
+17 VYAALI

-38 NGTLDITFWNHG
+38 NGKLDITFWNLG

-83 IDVQKVKR
+83 IEVQKVKR
-91 WTAETPYQYTLCLNA
+91 WTAETPYQYTLYLNA
-106 TPMKGKGQAEQ
+106 TPIKGKGLAEQ

-141 FLKGINLHNMQPNMS
+141 FLKGINLHNLQPNMS
-156 RADMINILRLL
+156 RVDMINILRLL

-200 RSEHIAAFK
+200 RSQHIAAFK
-209 QLYNH
+209 LLYNH

-227 SNVVISKLFETL
+227 DDVVISRLFEKL
-239 KQEDTKRP
+239 KKEDTKRP

-298 NSYGALDEYMSLRY
+298 NSYGAIDEYMSLRY

-449 RPFKPSVEPQQ
+449 RPFKPSVEPLQ
-460 ASMADKRPLKLKR
+460 ASMVDKRPLKLKR

-484 TVAFDKATGWLTRY
+484 TVAFDKTTGWLTRY

-569 TEQNVALSI
+569 KEQNVALSI

-610 TLQMPVNM
+610 TLQMPVDM

-635 KASQFVGLYK
+635 KASQFVGQYK
-645 YNVAHAQCPYT
+645 YNVAHAQCPYV

-670 RQTNVQGLG
+670 RQTNALGLG

-693 LTKTLPSA
+693 LAKTLPSA

-728 TRVLLHKQTFTFWLN
+728 TRVLLYKQTFTFWLN
-743 PIVANVEKHE
+743 PIMDNVEKH

>member
-1 MKKLLFLIF
+1 MKKLLFLIL

-17 VHATLI
+17 VYAALI

-38 NGTLDITFWNHG
+38 NGKLDITFWNQG

-106 TPMKGKGQAEQ
+106 TPIKGKGLAEQ

-141 FLKGINLHNMQPNMS
+141 FLKGINLHNLQPNMS
-156 RADMINILRLL
+156 RVDMINILRLL

-200 RSEHIAAFK
+200 RSQHIAAFK

-214 PSIIMWSVGKAET
+214 PSIIMWSVGKADT
-227 SNVVISKLFETL
+227 DDVVISRLFEKL
-239 KQEDTKRP
+239 KKEDTKRP

-298 NSYGALDEYMSLRY
+298 NSYGAIDEYMSLRY

-359 EVFNDSFYDTLSN
+359 EVFNDCFYDTLSN

-449 RPFKPSVEPQQ
+449 RPFKPSVEPLQ
-460 ASMADKRPLKLKR
+460 ASMVDKRPLKLKR

-484 TVAFDKATGWLTRY
+484 TVAFDKTTGWLTRY

-569 TEQNVALSI
+569 KEQNVALSI

-610 TLQMPVNM
+610 TLQLPVDM

-635 KASQFVGLYK
+635 KASQFVGQYK
-645 YNVAHAQCPYT
+645 YNVAQAQCPYT

-670 RQTNVQGLG
+670 RQTNAQGLG

-693 LTKTLPSA
+693 LAKTLLSA

-743 PIVANVEKHE
+743 PIVANVEKH

>member
-1 MKKLLFLIF
+1 MKKLLFLIL

-17 VHATLI
+17 VYAALI

-38 NGTLDITFWNHG
+38 NGKLDITFWNQG

-91 WTAETPYQYTLCLNA
+91 WTAETPYQYTLYLNA
-106 TPMKGKGQAEQ
+106 TPIKGKGLAEQ

-141 FLKGINLHNMQPNMS
+141 FLKGINLHNLQPNMS
-156 RADMINILRLL
+156 RVDMINILRLL
-167 KAHNINAVCTD
+167 KAHNINAVYTD
-178 RVDPLWYDLCD
+178 QVDPLWYDLCD

-200 RSEHIAAFK
+200 RSQHIVAFK

-227 SNVVISKLFETL
+227 NNVVISKLFEKL
-239 KQEDTKRP
+239 KKEDTKRP

-298 NSYGALDEYMSLRY
+298 NSYGAIDEYMSLRY

-449 RPFKPSVEPQQ
+449 RPFKPSVEPLQ
-460 ASMADKRPLKLKR
+460 ASMVDKRSLKLKR

-484 TVAFDKATGWLTRY
+484 TVAFDKTTGWLTRY

-569 TEQNVALSI
+569 KEQNVALSI

-610 TLQMPVNM
+610 TLQMPVDM

-635 KASQFVGLYK
+635 KASQFVGQYK
-645 YNVAHAQCPYT
+645 YNVAHAQCPYI

-670 RQTNVQGLG
+670 RQTNALGLG
-679 LEVSSAATFGASAY
+679 LEVSSAITFGASAY
-693 LTKTLPSA
+693 LAKALPSA

-743 PIVANVEKHE
+743 PIMDNVEKH

>member
-1 MKKLLFLIF
+1 MKKLLFLIL

-17 VHATLI
+17 VYAALI

-38 NGTLDITFWNHG
+38 NGKLDITFWNQG

-91 WTAETPYQYTLCLNA
+91 WTAETPYQYTLYLNA
-106 TPMKGKGQAEQ
+106 TPIKGKGLAEQ
-117 VKQKVGFRLVAIRYA
+117 VEQKVGFRLVAIRYA

-141 FLKGINLHNMQPNMS
+141 FLKGINLHNLQPNMS

-200 RSEHIAAFK
+200 RSQHIATFK

-227 SNVVISKLFETL
+227 DDVVISKLFEKL
-239 KQEDTKRP
+239 KKEDTKRP

-298 NSYGALDEYMSLRY
+298 NSYGAIDEYMSLRY

-359 EVFNDSFYDTLSN
+359 EVFNDCFYDTLSN

-437 KDQELAKAQITV
+437 KDQELSKAQITV
-449 RPFKPSVEPQQ
+449 RPFKPRVEPLQ
-460 ASMADKRPLKLKR
+460 ASMVDKRPLKLKR

-484 TVAFDKATGWLTRY
+484 TVAFDKTTGWLTRY

-569 TEQNVALSI
+569 KEQNVALSI

-610 TLQMPVNM
+610 TLQMPVDM

-635 KASQFVGLYK
+635 KASQFVGQYK
-645 YNVAHAQCPYT
+645 YNVAHAQCPYI

-670 RQTNVQGLG
+670 RQTNVLGLG
-679 LEVSSAATFGASAY
+679 LEVSSAITFGASAY
-693 LTKTLPSA
+693 LAKALPSA

-743 PIVANVEKHE
+743 PIMDNVEKH